1 MLKKF
6 RNFPTFWLRALML
19 LVTAQNLSRDS
30 NSPKL
35 YLLPLEAILGTETKQ
50 KG

>member
-1 MLKKF
+1 MLIEF
-6 RNFPTFWLRALML
+6 RNFLTFCLGTQFFF
-19 LVTAQNLSRDS
+19 VTAQNLSRDS

-35 YLLPLEAILGTETKQ
+35 YLLPLEAILGTKTKQ